1 MSREPLRFESPL
13 LLHLLTQTARYK
25 TDTLFTGFCC
35 GPLLC
40 ATWATTLTYT
50 RLVCMPIVCVCV
62 PVSVGLCV
70 MWLSCHLKLSH
81 SHSPQSP
88 GPFSPTSSTRSRKVV
103 ALVCVRSCAL
113 QWFIKTLM
121 WLEASTAAPSDT
133 RERGT
138 V

>member
-50 RLVCMPIVCVCV
+50 RLVCMPIVCVCTCKRGPVCHVALMSFEAV
-62 PVSVGLCV
+62 PF
-70 MWLSCHLKLSH
+70 
-81 SHSPQSP
+81 PQSAVSR
-88 GPFSPTSSTRSRKVV
+88 PFFPTSSTRSRKVV

-113 QWFIKTLM
+113 QWFFKTLM